1 MSKCQ
6 MNKYRPGGRCG
17 GSSASKET
25 SKENPEF
32 NSSLAFLLQKREEQN
47 ALFHAAP
54 VQAQPQETIVVKK
67 TVAKDKPLAK
77 DDYINIIME
86 GDYE

>member
-17 GSSASKET
+17 GDSASKET
-25 SKENPEF
+25 KANPEF
-32 NSSLAFLLQKREEQN
+32 NSSLASLLQKREQQD
-47 ALFHAAP
+47 ALFHGVSAP
-54 VQAQPQETIVVKK
+54 APAPATKEVAIVKK
-67 TVAKDKPLAK
+67 PVAK
-77 DDYINIIME
+77 DDYIKIIME

>member
-1 MSKCQ
+1 

-17 GSSASKET
+17 GSST
-25 SKENPEF
+25 SAPKENPEF
-32 NSSLAFLLQKREEQN
+32 NSSLASLLQKREEQN
-47 ALFHAAP
+47 ALFHGAP
-54 VQAQPQETIVVKK
+54 VQMQPQSQSQQTIVVKK
-67 TVAKDKPLAK
+67 PLAKDKSLAK